1 MSKALKAL
9 KQYLKNP
16 TGVEALA
23 DRWIDGT
30 QEKRTAAYADL
41 EFCSGAVDMDF
52 TTGRRSYF
60 AITYTD
66 GTILHIEDNPDFT
79 CAYENAAH
87 QAADQGWGYFD
98 DAFPAHPD
106 FIDDDTYF

>member
-1 MSKALKAL
+1 MSKALQTL
-9 KQYLKNP
+9 QQYLKNP
-16 TGVEALA
+16 TGVKALA

-30 QEKRTAAYADL
+30 QDKRTAAYADL
-41 EFCSGAVDMDF
+41 EFCRGAVDMDF
-52 TTGRRSYF
+52 ATGSKGYF

-66 GTILHIEDNPDFT
+66 GTILHIEDNTDFT
-79 CAYENAAH
+79 CAYDNAEH
-87 QAADQGWGYFD
+87 QASDQGWEFLD